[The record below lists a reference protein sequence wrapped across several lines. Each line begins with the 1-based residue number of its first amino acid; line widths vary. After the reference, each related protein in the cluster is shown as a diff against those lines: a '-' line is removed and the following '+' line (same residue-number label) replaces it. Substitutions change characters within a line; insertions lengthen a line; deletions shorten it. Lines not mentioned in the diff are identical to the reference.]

1 MTAIKE
7 MKKKYPYN
15 VLVDAGDVFS
25 GTLYFNKYLGQADLE
40 FMNLVGYDAMT
51 FGNHEFDKDTETL
64 AAFIKNMKF
73 PMVSANVNVTKDPA
87 LSPLFQNKYATTTK
101 DGEMYKGI
109 VKTINGEKVG
119 IFGLTT
125 EDTKNIAM
133 GIGSVTFDNY
143 INAAK
148 EAVANFEEQGV
159 NKIIALTHLG
169 YDDGDMDSDVSLA
182 NHVEG
187 IDIIVGGHDHKKIE
201 APVKVSKFTEPTII
215 VQANEYSKYLGTL
228 NVGFDKNGKVVSHE
242 GALIELDAKDEA
254 GKYVIPDDMEALDI
268 LETKYKPAVEE
279 LKAQV
284 VGSSTVDLLGGNP
297 AARTAETNLGNFIA
311 DGMLA
316 KAKTINSKTSI
327 AIQNGGGV
335 RTTLNAGDITTAD
348 ILKVLP
354 FGNTLGIMELTG
366 NEILETLEHAVAK
379 APEANGAFLQISGMK
394 YTYDS
399 SKNKGER
406 VVAVQ
411 VEKEGEF
418 VDLVPTEKYVVA
430 TNMFTATG
438 GDGFE
443 ALKKASDEGRV
454 SNPGNVD
461 WEIFKEHL
469 EAQPNKTISPK
480 VEGRIVDIAK
490 NN

>member
-1 MTAIKE
+1 
-7 MKKKYPYN
+7 
-15 VLVDAGDVFS
+15 
-25 GTLYFNKYLGQADLE
+25 
-40 FMNLVGYDAMT
+40 
-51 FGNHEFDKDTETL
+51 
-64 AAFIKNMKF
+64 
-73 PMVSANVNVTKDPA
+73 
-87 LSPLFQNKYATTTK
+87 
-101 DGEMYKGI
+101 
-109 VKTINGEKVG
+109 
-119 IFGLTT
+119 
-125 EDTKNIAM
+125 
-133 GIGSVTFDNY
+133 
-143 INAAK
+143 
-148 EAVANFEEQGV
+148 
-159 NKIIALTHLG
+159 
-169 YDDGDMDSDVSLA
+169 
-182 NHVEG
+182 
-187 IDIIVGGHDHKKIE
+187 
-201 APVKVSKFTEPTII
+201 
-215 VQANEYSKYLGTL
+215 
-228 NVGFDKNGKVVSHE
+228 
-242 GALIELDAKDEA
+242 
-254 GKYVIPDDMEALDI
+254 MEALDI